1 MILKRLLFL
10 GILSLVLITSGC
22 GSSDT
27 KKAEEKKL
35 PTIKVGATAVPH
47 AEILTKITAALEKEG
62 VKMQIVEMNDYVR
75 PNLAVSDGELDANYF
90 QHIPYLEKFAAD
102 RKLELVKVANV
113 HIEPMGVY
121 STKIKNLKEIKEN
134 AVVAIPNDPT
144 NGGRALLLLE
154 KANLLKLKPGVGIN
168 ATKQDIVENNLKL
181 DIKEIEAPQ
190 LPRSLD
196 DVTIAV
202 INTNYALDAK
212 LNPTKDALI
221 IEGKDSPY
229 VNILVVKKGNESK
242 PEIQKLAKVL
252 NSPEVKKFIE
262 EQYKG
267 AVVPAF

>member
-1 MILKRLLFL
+1 MILKRLFLFSV
-10 GILSLVLITSGC
+10 LSLSLIAGGC
-22 GSSDT
+22 GSSDV
-27 KKAEEKKL
+27 KKIEEKKM
-35 PTIKVGATAVPH
+35 PVIKIGATAVPH
-47 AEILTKITAALEKEG
+47 AEVLNKIVATLEKEG
-62 VKMQIVEMNDYVR
+62 VKLQVVEMNDYVR
-75 PNLAVSDGELDANYF
+75 PNLAVSDGELDGNYF

-113 HIEPMGVY
+113 HIEPMGIY
-121 STKIKNLKEIKEN
+121 SKKIKDLKDVKEN
-134 AVVAIPNDPT
+134 AIVAIPNDPT

-154 KANLLKLKPGVGIN
+154 KANLLKLKAGVGIN

-221 IEGKDSPY
+221 IEGNDSPY
-229 VNILVVKKGNESK
+229 VNILVVKKGNENK

-262 EQYKG
+262 EKYQG
-267 AVVPAF
+267 AVVSAF